1 MLFRFTLAVGR
12 VHLAVVPLLPSAQSL
27 WEDFVAVPCP
37 LLLRF
42 SGHVTPAG
50 TQLGLKVCG
59 LDGAEGVRAGCGPS
73 PAATFAGGLTQSPP
87 QAPAAQAL
95 CLKCPGG
102 LGNILADPSH
112 PNPSTSQPSPHG
124 TSSRLVG
131 RASDA
136 SVAVWVPP

>member
-102 LGNILADPSH
+102 WE
-112 PNPSTSQPSPHG
+112 TSWLTLLIPTPPHR
-124 TSSRLVG
+124 SQ
-131 RASDA
+131 
-136 SVAVWVPP
+136 VPTAQAAGW